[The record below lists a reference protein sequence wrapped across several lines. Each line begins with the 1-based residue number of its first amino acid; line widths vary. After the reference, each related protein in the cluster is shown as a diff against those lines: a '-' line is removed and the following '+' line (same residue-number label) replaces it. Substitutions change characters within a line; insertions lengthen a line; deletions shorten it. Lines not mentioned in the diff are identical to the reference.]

1 MRGIGMFSWFSYD
14 LPILERLSLIKKVGF
29 NATGLWWAGD
39 NKHEQPDMA
48 RKIGLQIDNMHT
60 PFDDPNR
67 LWLDG
72 NSGDEYKDMLIACIE
87 DCKTHE
93 IPVAVIHLTSF
104 SENVDVT
111 DLGLMRIGQIVD
123 AAEKCNVR
131 LAFENL
137 TVLEHLNAVYKQFSS
152 PLVGFCYDSGHE
164 NWNHPDKDCLTLYGD
179 KLFAL
184 HINDNFGDTDS
195 HMLPFDGTVDWPEKM
210 QKIRRCKE
218 VEYFTF
224 EVDFN
229 RKHEKCSTYNALSA
243 EEYLESAYRK
253 ALDLLSL

>member
-48 RKIGLQIDNMHT
+48 RKIGLQIDTINT

-72 NSGDEYKDMLIACIE
+72 NGGDEYKDMLIACIE

-184 HINDNFGDTDS
+184 HINDNFGDADS

-229 RKHEKCSTYNALSA
+229 RKYEKCSTYNALSA